1 MEFQQQSRVDPKT
14 RTTLKMRFQT
24 SGSTKTKTS
33 KNRLTVNL
41 EEDDTEV
48 SIFGEEDI
56 ILVEY
61 EETPKTPLNN
71 EDTPKTP
78 RNKGVKPRRQE
89 AGVEDEEIN
98 IPEAIVIDLDTPTRK
113 LEMEARVDL
122 EKMNIKQQMVTEFS
136 KGSRLS
142 GSFRSTKV
150 KKRKAEVEEEV
161 EVIDED
167 DEEEWSP
174 NLAKLLAKRS
184 RLSQNLARQRRNNGM
199 TRF

>member
-1 MEFQQQSRVDPKT
+1 MTGDGGQGG
-14 RTTLKMRFQT
+14 L
-24 SGSTKTKTS
+24 G
-33 KNRLTVNL
+33 
-41 EEDDTEV
+41 
-48 SIFGEEDI
+48 
-56 ILVEY
+56 
-61 EETPKTPLNN
+61 
-71 EDTPKTP
+71 
-78 RNKGVKPRRQE
+78 
-89 AGVEDEEIN
+89 EDEHQAEQH
-98 IPEAIVIDLDTPTRK
+98 V
-113 LEMEARVDL
+113 M
-122 EKMNIKQQMVTEFS
+122 EFS
-136 KGSRLS
+136 KESRLS

>member
-1 MEFQQQSRVDPKT
+1 
-14 RTTLKMRFQT
+14 MRFQT
-24 SGSTKTKTS
+24 SRSTKTKTS

-78 RNKGVKPRRQE
+78 RNKGVKPRGQE

-122 EKMNIKQQMVTEFS
+122 EKMNIKQQMVMEFS
-136 KGSRLS
+136 KRSRLS
-142 GSFRSTKV
+142 GSFRSTKM
-150 KKRKAEVEEEV
+150 KKRKAEVEVEEEV

-174 NLAKLLAKRS
+174 NLVKLLAKRS

>member
-1 MEFQQQSRVDPKT
+1 
-14 RTTLKMRFQT
+14 MRFQT

-78 RNKGVKPRRQE
+78 RNKGIKPRGQE
-89 AGVEDEEIN
+89 AGVEDEDIK
-98 IPEAIVIDLDTPTRK
+98 IPEAIIIDLDTPTRK
-113 LEMEARVDL
+113 LVMEARVDL

-184 RLSQNLARQRRNNGM
+184 RLSQNLARQRRNHGK

>member
-1 MEFQQQSRVDPKT
+1 M
-14 RTTLKMRFQT
+14 
-24 SGSTKTKTS
+24 
-33 KNRLTVNL
+33 NL
-41 EEDDTEV
+41 EDDDTEV

-78 RNKGVKPRRQE
+78 RNKGVKPRGQRQE

-98 IPEAIVIDLDTPTRK
+98 IPEAIIIDLDTPTRK
-113 LEMEARVDL
+113 LVMEARVDL

-184 RLSQNLARQRRNNGM
+184 RLSQNLARQRRNHGK

>member
-1 MEFQQQSRVDPKT
+1 MK
-14 RTTLKMRFQT
+14 FQT
-24 SGSTKTKTS
+24 SRSTKNKTS

-89 AGVEDEEIN
+89 AGVEDEDIN

-122 EKMNIKQQMVTEFS
+122 EKMNIKQHVKEFS
-136 KGSRLS
+136 KESRLS

-150 KKRKAEVEEEV
+150 KKRPAEVEVEEEV

-184 RLSQNLARQRRNNGM
+184 RLSQNLARQRRNHGK

>member
-1 MEFQQQSRVDPKT
+1 MK
-14 RTTLKMRFQT
+14 FQT
-24 SGSTKTKTS
+24 SRSTKTKTS

-122 EKMNIKQQMVTEFS
+122 EKMNIKQQMVMEFS
-136 KGSRLS
+136 KESRLS
-142 GSFRSTKV
+142 GSFRSTKM
-150 KKRKAEVEEEV
+150 KKRKAEVEVEEEV

-184 RLSQNLARQRRNNGM
+184 RLSQNLARQRRYNGK

>member
-1 MEFQQQSRVDPKT
+1 MK
-14 RTTLKMRFQT
+14 FQT
-24 SGSTKTKTS
+24 SRSTKTKTS

-78 RNKGVKPRRQE
+78 LNNEDTPKTPRNKGVKPRGQRQE

-113 LEMEARVDL
+113 LLMEARVDL
-122 EKMNIKQQMVTEFS
+122 EKMNIKQQMVMEFS
-136 KGSRLS
+136 KESRLS
-142 GSFRSTKV
+142 GSFRSTKM
-150 KKRKAEVEEEV
+150 KKRKAEVEVEEEV

-174 NLAKLLAKRS
+174 NLVKLLAKRS
-184 RLSQNLARQRRNNGM
+184 RLSQNLARQRRNHGK

>member
-1 MEFQQQSRVDPKT
+1 M
-14 RTTLKMRFQT
+14 
-24 SGSTKTKTS
+24 
-33 KNRLTVNL
+33 NL

-78 RNKGVKPRRQE
+78 RNKGIKPRGQE
-89 AGVEDEEIN
+89 AGVEDEEIK
-98 IPEAIVIDLDTPTRK
+98 IPEAIIIDLDTPTRK
-113 LEMEARVDL
+113 LVMEARVDL

-184 RLSQNLARQRRNNGM
+184 RLSQNLARQRRNHGK

>member
-1 MEFQQQSRVDPKT
+1 
-14 RTTLKMRFQT
+14 MRFQT

-61 EETPKTPLNN
+61 EETPKTPLNNEDTPKTPLNN

-122 EKMNIKQQMVTEFS
+122 EKMRFKQPVMEFS
-136 KGSRLS
+136 KESRLS
-142 GSFRSTKV
+142 GSFRSTKM
-150 KKRKAEVEEEV
+150 KKRKAEVEVEEVV

-184 RLSQNLARQRRNNGM
+184 RLSQNLARQRRNNGK

>member
-1 MEFQQQSRVDPKT
+1 MT
-14 RTTLKMRFQT
+14 FQT
-24 SGSTKTKTS
+24 SRSTKTKTS

-61 EETPKTPLNN
+61 EETSKTPLNN

-89 AGVEDEEIN
+89 AGVEDEDIN

-122 EKMNIKQQMVTEFS
+122 EKMRFKQPVMEFS
-136 KGSRLS
+136 KESRLS
-142 GSFRSTKV
+142 GSFRSTKM
-150 KKRKAEVEEEV
+150 KKRKAEVEVEEEV

-184 RLSQNLARQRRNNGM
+184 RLSQNLARQRRYNGK

>member
-1 MEFQQQSRVDPKT
+1 M
-14 RTTLKMRFQT
+14 
-24 SGSTKTKTS
+24 
-33 KNRLTVNL
+33 NL

-78 RNKGVKPRRQE
+78 RNKGVKPRGQRQE

-98 IPEAIVIDLDTPTRK
+98 IPEAIIIDLDTPTRK
-113 LEMEARVDL
+113 LEMEAKVDL
-122 EKMNIKQQMVTEFS
+122 KKVNIKQHVKEFS
-136 KGSRLS
+136 KESRLS

-150 KKRKAEVEEEV
+150 KKRKAEVEVEEEV

-184 RLSQNLARQRRNNGM
+184 RLSQNLARQRRNNGK

>member
-1 MEFQQQSRVDPKT
+1 
-14 RTTLKMRFQT
+14 MRFQT

-61 EETPKTPLNN
+61 EDPPKTPLNN

-113 LEMEARVDL
+113 LVMEARVDL

-174 NLAKLLAKRS
+174 NLAKLLAKRF
-184 RLSQNLARQRRNNGM
+184 RLSQNLARQRRYNGK

>member
-1 MEFQQQSRVDPKT
+1 MK
-14 RTTLKMRFQT
+14 FQT
-24 SGSTKTKTS
+24 SRSTKTKTS

-61 EETPKTPLNN
+61 EETPKAPLNN

-78 RNKGVKPRRQE
+78 RNKGIKTRGQRQE

-98 IPEAIVIDLDTPTRK
+98 IPEAIIIDLDTPTRK

-122 EKMNIKQQMVTEFS
+122 EKMRFKQPVMEFS
-136 KGSRLS
+136 KERRLS
-142 GSFRSTKV
+142 GSFRSTKM
-150 KKRKAEVEEEV
+150 KKRMAEVEVEEVV

-184 RLSQNLARQRRNNGM
+184 RLSQNLARQRRYNGK

>member
-1 MEFQQQSRVDPKT
+1 
-14 RTTLKMRFQT
+14 MRFQT

-89 AGVEDEEIN
+89 AGVEDEDIN

-122 EKMNIKQQMVTEFS
+122 KKVNIKQHVKEFS
-136 KGSRLS
+136 KESRLS

-150 KKRKAEVEEEV
+150 KKRKAEVEVEEEV

-184 RLSQNLARQRRNNGM
+184 RLSQNLARQRRNNGK

>member
-1 MEFQQQSRVDPKT
+1 
-14 RTTLKMRFQT
+14 MRFQT

-122 EKMNIKQQMVTEFS
+122 EKMRFKQPVMEFS
-136 KGSRLS
+136 KESRLS

-150 KKRKAEVEEEV
+150 KKRKAEVEVEEEV

-184 RLSQNLARQRRNNGM
+184 RLSQNLARQRRNHGK